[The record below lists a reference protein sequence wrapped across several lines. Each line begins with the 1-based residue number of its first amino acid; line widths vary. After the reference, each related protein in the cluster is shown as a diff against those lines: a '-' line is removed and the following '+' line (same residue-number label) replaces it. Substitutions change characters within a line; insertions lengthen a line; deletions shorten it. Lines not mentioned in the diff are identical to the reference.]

1 MLTISNAIA
10 LYLFLILLTG
20 CNTAPIK
27 LTSEYNAPDKIY
39 SKNYPPHP
47 NSIQCRLNVLKI
59 EDQRKNKQTM
69 GPVGSRYVYY
79 NNLVEWLENG
89 FNSFNNIGLVTFV
102 KKEYMHENE
111 DIDMVVV
118 VKKAYIR
125 SNSTSKSS
133 TLVLD
138 VRYFNNDEALGKNI
152 YRGSYTNVNWA
163 SSESEVKQ
171 IFNISLAQILSDIS
185 VDVISYCGKIKGEN
199 LDAELHYFEKI

>member
-1 MLTISNAIA
+1 
-10 LYLFLILLTG
+10 
-20 CNTAPIK
+20 
-27 LTSEYNAPDKIY
+27 
-39 SKNYPPHP
+39 
-47 NSIQCRLNVLKI
+47 
-59 EDQRKNKQTM
+59 M